1 MERTLVTKEPGV
13 GAVDTS
19 CGGRLFHSGMVLGK
33 KVFSLRCG
41 VGWNVMG
48 EVVSMPGGSP
58 GMVSL

>member
-1 MERTLVTKEPGV
+1 M
-13 GAVDTS
+13 GAVDTQFLRRKAVPLRD
-19 CGGRLFHSGMVLGK
+19 GPRK
-33 KVFSLRCG
+33 ESLLSISCG